1 MLPRK
6 GDLICYVYV
15 PPHWQVFQP
24 DLPVFIGC
32 AICSRANNH
41 VMFHHHNYHHHH
53 HRWLREVQI
62 PL

>member
-1 MLPRK
+1 MLPGK
-6 GDLICYVYV
+6 GDLICYV

-41 VMFHHHNYHHHH
+41 VMFHHHNYHH
-53 HRWLREVQI
+53 RWLREVQI